1 MARVFVTGGAG
12 FIGSHICERI
22 LDLGHEVVCF
32 DNLITGFKENIEHL
46 KMRDGFRF
54 IKGDIRELD
63 QVKEGMKGCTLVS
76 HQAALG
82 SVPRSIQDPIKTNEI
97 NISGSLNVLSEAQK
111 KSVERFVFA
120 SSSSV
125 YGDNPDMPKVENRVG
140 RLLSPYAV
148 TKASFEEYARVYN
161 QIHGSCTIG
170 LRYFNIFGPRQS
182 PSGAYAAV
190 IPLFMKHLSKKER
203 PTIFGDGEQTRDF
216 TYVEN
221 AVEAN
226 ILSLFGDVPYAFG
239 KTYNVACGET
249 LTINRIYNEILKVI
263 NEKMDIGDIKPIYD
277 APRSGDIKDS
287 LADLSEANKFLGYAP
302 TVNFSTGIKHTVNW
316 FLESKA

>member
-32 DNLITGFKENIEHL
+32 DNLITGFEENIEHL
-46 KMRDGFRF
+46 KTHDGFRF
-54 IKGDIRELD
+54 IKGDIRELN
-63 QVKEGMKGCTLVS
+63 QVREGMEGCTHVS

-82 SVPRSIQDPIKTNEI
+82 SVPRSIQDPLRTNEI

-125 YGDNPDMPKVENRVG
+125 YGDNPDMPKVESKVG

-170 LRYFNIFGPRQS
+170 LRYFNIFGPKQS

-226 ILSLFGDVPYAFG
+226 ILSLFGDVPHAFG
-239 KTYNVACGET
+239 KTYNVAW
-249 LTINRIYNEILKVI
+249 
-263 NEKMDIGDIKPIYD
+263 GDTDHK
-277 APRSGDIKDS
+277 
-287 LADLSEANKFLGYAP
+287 
-302 TVNFSTGIKHTVNW
+302 
-316 FLESKA
+316 

>member
-32 DNLITGFKENIEHL
+32 DNLITGFEENIEHL

-54 IKGDIRELD
+54 IKGDIRELN
-63 QVKEGMKGCTLVS
+63 QVREGMEGCTHVS

-82 SVPRSIQDPIKTNEI
+82 SVPRSIQDPLRTNEI

-125 YGDNPDMPKVENRVG
+125 YGDNPDMPKVESKVG

-170 LRYFNIFGPRQS
+170 LRYFNIFGPKQS

-226 ILSLFGDVPYAFG
+226 ILSLFGDVPHAFG
-239 KTYNVACGET
+239 KTFNVACGET
-249 LTINRIYNEILKVI
+249 LTINRIYNEILQVI
-263 NEKMDIGDIKPIYD
+263 NEKMDIGDIKPIYG
-277 APRSGDIKDS
+277 ASRSGDIKDS
-287 LADLSEANKFLGYAP
+287 LADLSEANRCLGYVP
-302 TVNFSTGIKHTVNW
+302 IVNFSTGIKHTVNW
-316 FLESKA
+316 FIESKA

>member
-32 DNLITGFKENIEHL
+32 DNLITGFEENIEHL
-46 KMRDGFRF
+46 KMHDGFRF
-54 IKGDIRELD
+54 IKGDIRELN
-63 QVKEGMKGCTLVS
+63 QVREGMEGCTHVS

-82 SVPRSIQDPIKTNEI
+82 SVPRSIQDPLRTNEI

-125 YGDNPDMPKVENRVG
+125 YGDNPDMPKVESKVG

-170 LRYFNIFGPRQS
+170 LRYFNIFGPKQS

-226 ILSLFGDVPYAFG
+226 ILSLFGDVPHAFG
-239 KTYNVACGET
+239 KTFNVACGET
-249 LTINRIYNEILKVI
+249 LTINRIYNEILQVI
-263 NEKMDIGDIKPIYD
+263 NEKMDIGDIKPIYG

-287 LADLSEANKFLGYAP
+287 LADLSEANRCLGYVP
-302 TVNFSTGIKHTVNW
+302 IVNFSTGIKHTVNW